1 MNSFPYFSFLPKRN
15 LTLPKKCYERI
26 DVKKL
31 HQILYNRQDE
41 IQLLVL
47 EEWLP
52 ALAVYQN
59 HSESVKNNNNEN
71 YDKITRI

>member
-1 MNSFPYFSFLPKRN
+1 MKKR
-15 LTLPKKCYERI
+15 
-26 DVKKL
+26 

-41 IQLLVL
+41 ILLLVL

-59 HSESVKNNNNEN
+59 HLESIKNNNNNNEN
-71 YDKITRI
+71 YDKITRIWKPQI

>member
-1 MNSFPYFSFLPKRN
+1 M
-15 LTLPKKCYERI
+15 
-26 DVKKL
+26 KKL

-71 YDKITRI
+71 YDKITRIWKPQI